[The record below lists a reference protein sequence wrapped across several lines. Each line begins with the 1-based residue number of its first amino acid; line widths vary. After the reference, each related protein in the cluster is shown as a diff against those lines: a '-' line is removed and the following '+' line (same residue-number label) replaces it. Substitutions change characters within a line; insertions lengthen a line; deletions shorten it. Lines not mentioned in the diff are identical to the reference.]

1 MVGRGEE
8 ERNKGKEKGLRE
20 ARGPERLGSGW
31 RGKPGVAEADGG
43 AERGW
48 VGSGR
53 QELAGEA
60 GAEEGGG
67 STWMSLVGK
76 SAQEETAVDPPC
88 IPQR

>member
-1 MVGRGEE
+1 M
-8 ERNKGKEKGLRE
+8 RE
-20 ARGPERLGSGW
+20 ARGPER
-31 RGKPGVAEADGG
+31 PEEQ
-43 AERGW
+43 AERKAWGGQGRW
-48 VGSGR
+48 GSRERLGGKGG
-53 QELAGEA
+53 QELSGEA